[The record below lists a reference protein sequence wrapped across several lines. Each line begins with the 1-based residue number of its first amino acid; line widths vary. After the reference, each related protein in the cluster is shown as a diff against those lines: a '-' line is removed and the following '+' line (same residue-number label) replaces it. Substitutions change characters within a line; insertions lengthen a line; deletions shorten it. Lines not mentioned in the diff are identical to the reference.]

1 MEQPDA
7 ARSTDAQSPFL
18 EALVADL
25 QPVQRPLTWGWV
37 VLAWSALA
45 GGLLA
50 ASVLTSGPLR
60 TGALDDLSRAGFAL
74 ELTLGLATAVALLA
88 AGLEIDVPGRPSRTR
103 LLTPGLLL
111 ALAWVGWTL
120 ADHEVIES
128 LEHPEISSVGE
139 RSHCFAEG
147 LAMSLLPGALALWA
161 LRRRAWGASWASGS
175 LVGMAAGALP
185 ATTMQLACMYAP
197 GHALRFHLSPVL
209 IAAGIGAVL
218 AMLLVRRS

>member
-7 ARSTDAQSPFL
+7 ARPAEDQSPFL
-18 EALVADL
+18 DALVADL
-25 QPVQRPLTWGWV
+25 QPVQPALAWGWV

-45 GGLLA
+45 GGFLVA
-50 ASVLTSGPLR
+50 AVLTSGSLR
-60 TGALDDLSRAGFAL
+60 VGALDDLTRAGFAL

-103 LLTPGLLL
+103 LLTPAVIL

-120 ADHEVIES
+120 AGHELIDL
-128 LEHPEISSVGE
+128 LEHPEISVVGK
-139 RSHCFAEG
+139 RKDCFVEG
-147 LAMSLLPGALALWA
+147 LAMSLLPGALALWS
-161 LRRRAWGASWASGS
+161 LRRRAWGAGWASGA

-197 GHALRFHLSPVL
+197 DHALRFHLSPVL
-209 IAAGIGAVL
+209 IAAGVGAIL